1 MDFGSYK
8 ALVAHLCCKSGFI

>member
-8 ALVAHLCCKSGFI
+8 ALVAHLCCKNRLI